1 MKIIKIILILFIAL
15 STNSFAVMYQKTQG
29 NTQSL
34 PTNNNSGSGDVG
46 SGSGS
51 GGSGSGGSGGSGSG
65 GSGSGGS
72 GGSEWLVPD
81 TLFFT
86 NIQDLPMRASQGDSL
101 ELIANVPEGFG
112 IRNGIIFFNEGETIG
127 DVLDYLRQE
136 IFTNNTDDYWV
147 LTAIGGTGLMLQY
160 QALRPRVISFSG
172 QNCSTPP
179 DIKLI
184 LNGVWQDGLYQNE
197 FPLYLVNCY
206 F

>member
-1 MKIIKIILILFIAL
+1 MQIIKIFLILYISL
-15 STNSFAVMYQKTQG
+15 STNIFAAMYQKTQG

-34 PTNNNSGSGDVG
+34 PTNNNSDSVGVGSSGSG

-51 GGSGSGGSGGSGSG
+51 GG
-65 GSGSGGS
+65 
-72 GGSEWLVPD
+72 GSEWIVPD
-81 TLFFT
+81 TLIFT
-86 NIQDLPMRASQGDSL
+86 NIQNLPMRASQGDSL

-112 IRNGIIFFNEGETIG
+112 IRSGIIFFNEGETIG
-127 DVLDYLRQE
+127 DVLDYLRQV
-136 IFTNNTDDYWV
+136 ILINNTDDYWG
-147 LTAIGGTGLMLQY
+147 LSDIGGTGLILQY

-172 QNCSTPP
+172 QNCSAPP

-197 FPLYLVNCY
+197 FPLNLINCY